1 MSLDSMTLTWNFV
14 SFLMWA
20 TSNSG
25 LSNSGGSRDTCS
37 PAHSSILTEFFNLTV
52 QVSLPCS
59 SSMKDHHSKLGEK
72 TTAYKEQKWN
82 QAICSWKGEQRD
94 TESSVCPSTTSLSQ
108 PKAAQPSPATL
119 SLPPAVHSCGLPSS
133 STIWS
138 QSEQGSWSSRKW
150 IRHKQIHQWLKKILL
165 LKTESASWPVCGCVS
180 SGIGEGWVCTAEGPG
195 WGGMR
200 KKHHSQEEP
209 GFRSA

>member
-1 MSLDSMTLTWNFV
+1 MSLDSMTLTWNLV
-14 SFLMWA
+14 SFQMWA
-20 TSNSG
+20 TSNLG

-108 PKAAQPSPATL
+108 PKAAQPSPAQPPSPCPQL
-119 SLPPAVHSCGLPSS
+119 CIPVASLVPAQYGV
-133 STIWS
+133 S
-138 QSEQGSWSSRKW
+138 QSKELIQQKMNSAQTNTSMV
-150 IRHKQIHQWLKKILL
+150 KKNIAFKNRISFL
-165 LKTESASWPVCGCVS
+165 TCV
-180 SGIGEGWVCTAEGPG
+180 WMC
-195 WGGMR
+195 
-200 KKHHSQEEP
+200 
-209 GFRSA
+209 